1 MIGYRLN
8 GIFMA
13 ANSTGFRERVEVLI
27 AQVPEGYVT
36 TYGDLAGLAGQAS
49 ASRIVGGI
57 AHYGPT
63 ELPWH
68 RLVNR
73 FGGLA
78 SGFHGGR
85 DVQQQLL
92 AAEGVSC
99 TNYIVDDFAE
109 KRWKF
114 EDGK

>member
-1 MIGYRLN
+1 VKEEVPV
-8 GIFMA
+8 
-13 ANSTGFRERVEVLI
+13 GFREKVYEIMARVPYGRVI
-27 AQVPEGYVT
+27 
-36 TYGDLAGLAGQAS
+36 TYGDVAGLAGQAS

-57 AHYGPT
+57 AHYGPS

-85 DVQQQLL
+85 EVQQQLL
-92 AAEGVSC
+92 EAEGIAC
-99 TNYIVDDFAE
+99 TDFIIDNFQE
-109 KRWKF
+109 LRWQPN
-114 EDGK
+114 DLQPQMRLL

>member
-1 MIGYRLN
+1 MEKEVD
-8 GIFMA
+8 
-13 ANSTGFRERVEVLI
+13 SQFREKVYKLM
-27 AQVPEGYVT
+27 AQLPEGEVT
-36 TYGDLAGLAGQAS
+36 TYGDIAGMAGQAN

-78 SGFHGGR
+78 AGFHGGR
-85 DVQQQLL
+85 EVQEQLL
-92 AAEGVSC
+92 KAEGITC
-99 TNYIVDDFAE
+99 TNFTIDNFEERRWRPDIPE
-109 KRWKF
+109 KNYRLL
-114 EDGK
+114 

>member
-1 MIGYRLN
+1 MID
-8 GIFMA
+8 
-13 ANSTGFRERVEVLI
+13 SSFRTKVENLMT
-27 AQVPEGYVT
+27 QVPAGQVT
-36 TYGDLAGLAGQAS
+36 TYGDLAALAGHAN

-57 AHYGPT
+57 AHYGDP

-85 DVQQQLL
+85 EVQAQLL
-92 AAEGVSC
+92 AQEGITC
-99 TNYIVDDFAE
+99 TDHIVDHFKE
-109 KRWKF
+109 LRWQP
-114 EDGK
+114 GL

>member
-1 MIGYRLN
+1 M
-8 GIFMA
+8 
-13 ANSTGFRERVEVLI
+13 STESDFRDRVYEI
-27 AQVPEGYVT
+27 MAQVPEGYVT
-36 TYGDLAGLAGQAS
+36 TYGDVAGLAGHAH

-78 SGFHGGR
+78 AGFPGGR
-85 DVQQQLL
+85 EVQQQLL
-92 AAEGVSC
+92 EAEGISC
-99 TNYIVDDFAE
+99 TDFVVDNFTDR
-109 KRWKF
+109 RWRPTI
-114 EDGK
+114 